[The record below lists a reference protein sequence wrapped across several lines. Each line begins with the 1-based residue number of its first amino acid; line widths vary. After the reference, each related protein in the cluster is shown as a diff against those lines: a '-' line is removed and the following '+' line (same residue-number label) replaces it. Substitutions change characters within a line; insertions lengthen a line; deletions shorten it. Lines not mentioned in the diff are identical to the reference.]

1 MVFYAYIMYVERP
14 VPVIL
19 HNGLNVQYTTFFL
32 YESSTFFIIFTFSDF
47 GGPWAALGGH
57 ELWPGYLG
65 HGQGAPELIMSYKY
79 LTYLVERRNSP
90 VNLPYILYKPCYTI
104 SDGTHLHGPNRRDLA
119 EK

>member
-32 YESSTFFIIFTFSDF
+32 YESSTFFIIFTFSYF
-47 GGPWAALGGH
+47 GVPWGDLRTLVVPWRTPGVTRGDQVDR
-57 ELWPGYLG
+57 ELFV
-65 HGQGAPELIMSYKY
+65 SYKY

-90 VNLPYILYKPCYTI
+90 VKLPYIPYKPSYPI
-104 SDGTHLHGPNRRDLA
+104 FHGTH
-119 EK
+119 